1 MVPPRRFVIIT
12 TIPGGTGGLER
23 NHGSNPIRLPATA
36 TAGIVRRRRRILLL
50 VPADCHQ
57 FGVIVHGDGGRV
69 RVEEDLPQNSRQ
81 PIPRQDFRLI
91 RSILPKNP
99 FHACS

>member
-1 MVPPRRFVIIT
+1 MIIT
-12 TIPGGTGGLER
+12 TIPRETGGLER
-23 NHGSNPIRLPATA
+23 NHWSNPIRLSPATAAA
-36 TAGIVRRRRRILLL
+36 TAGIVRRRRRRRILLL
-50 VPADCHQ
+50 VPADRHQ